1 MGETASITM
10 LGAPCVSTQRGG
22 RVAFSSQ
29 RSKNLLF
36 ILALERGRALA
47 REKLFDMLWPEAP
60 PARPRRAL
68 NNEVWRLR
76 KSFAASGVDVHEL
89 IVSDSETLT
98 LKEDSTLDIDLHAF
112 EDAADRAHENGPGA
126 PQHAVQAEQ
135 LYRGE
140 LLAGVYED
148 WCLGPREACSARF
161 IDTMERLLEIHLSR
175 GGWREA
181 IRVGKRILEEDRL
194 LEHIHRQIM
203 RCYAHLGDRASAARQ
218 FENLRQNLRD
228 ELNVSPSPETAAL
241 FDALRNDAPEEAAG
255 HAAPVAHGVAEQDLK
270 KQIMILTRALAEA
283 EGALA
288 KLRDAVDLPTR

>member
-1 MGETASITM
+1 M
-10 LGAPCVSTQRGG
+10 
-22 RVAFSSQ
+22 AFSSQ

-36 ILALERGRALA
+36 ILALQRGRAVA
-47 REKLFDMLWPEAP
+47 REKLFDMLWPDAP

-76 KSFAASGVDVHEL
+76 KSFAASGVDVHDL

-98 LKEDSTLDIDLHAF
+98 LKEDSKLNIDLYAF
-112 EDAADRAHENGPGA
+112 EDAADRAHANGPDA

-148 WCLGPREACSARF
+148 WCLGPREVCSARF
-161 IDTMERLLEIHLSR
+161 IDTMEHLLNMHLSR
-175 GGWREA
+175 GDWREA
-181 IRVGKRILEEDRL
+181 IRVGKRILGEDRL

-203 RCYAHLGDRASAARQ
+203 RCYAHLGDRASSARQ
-218 FENLRQNLRD
+218 FETLRQNLRL
-228 ELNVSPSPETAAL
+228 ELNVSPSPETVAL
-241 FDALRNDAPEEAAG
+241 FDTLKNDAPDEATDDAADR
-255 HAAPVAHGVAEQDLK
+255 AAPVVHGFSEQDLK
-270 KQIMILTRALAEA
+270 KQIIILTRALAEA

-288 KLRDAVDLPTR
+288 KLRDAVDVLTR